1 MTRWMVGSMDNQLTS
16 GNYDLEEQDFGS
28 LADSVTSWSL
38 VSITL
43 PLLQFENHRLQ
54 HFLSY

>member
-1 MTRWMVGSMDNQLTS
+1 MTRWMDGSMDNQLTS
-16 GNYDLEEQDFGS
+16 GNYDLEEQEFGS

-38 VSITL
+38 VFITL
-43 PLLQFENHRLQ
+43 PLLQLENHRLQ

>member
-1 MTRWMVGSMDNQLTS
+1 MVGSMDNQLTS

>member
-1 MTRWMVGSMDNQLTS
+1 MDGSMDNQLTS

-38 VSITL
+38 VFITL
-43 PLLQFENHRLQ
+43 PLLQLENHRLQ